1 MQLQNKDLL
10 GMKGLTLREIN
21 LILDTAESFR
31 EVSDRTIKKVP
42 TLRGRTIINFF
53 HEPSTRTRISFEIAA
68 KRMSADGVNF
78 SKSGSSF
85 SKGETLLD
93 TVKNLQAMQADLVV
107 MRHSVP
113 GAPKLIAENLDAA
126 VINAGDGPHEH
137 PTQALL
143 DLFTMRQHRGDVQGK
158 TVVIVGDIAFSRVA
172 RSNIYGLLTMGARVI
187 LAGPPTLIPVE
198 IEKMGVEVCYNL
210 EDAIPEADILM
221 VLRIQLERQGRVF
234 LPSLREYAKLYSI
247 TPERL
252 KNAKPGVLIMHP
264 GPINRGVEIA
274 PSIADGE
281 HSVILDQVSNGVA
294 VRMALLFLLAGRRE
308 MVKNTSS

>member
-1 MQLQNKDLL
+1 ME
-10 GMKGLTLREIN
+10 GLTDREIT

-31 EVSDRTIKKVP
+31 EVSERSIKKVP

-68 KRMSADGVNF
+68 KRMSADGINF

-93 TVKNLQAMQADLVV
+93 TVRNLQAMNADLIV
-107 MRHSVP
+107 MRHAVP
-113 GAPKLIAENLDAA
+113 GACKLIAEHLDAS
-126 VINAGDGPHEH
+126 VINAGDGAHEH

-143 DLFTMRQHRGDVQGK
+143 DILTMRQHIGDVKGK

-172 RSNIYGLLTMGARVI
+172 RSNIFALITMGARVI
-187 LAGPPTLIPVE
+187 VSGPPTLIPVE
-198 IEKMGVEVCYNL
+198 IEKMGVEVSYNL
-210 EDAIPEADILM
+210 DRVIPEADVIM
-221 VLRIQLERQGRVF
+221 ILRIQLERQGKIF
-234 LPSLREYAKLYSI
+234 LPSLREYARLYCL

-252 KNAKPGVLIMHP
+252 QRASRTAIVMHP
-264 GPINRGVEIA
+264 GPINRGIEID
-274 PSIADGE
+274 PRVADGE
-281 HSVILDQVSNGVA
+281 SSVILNQVSNGVA

-308 MVKNTSS
+308 MNQNH